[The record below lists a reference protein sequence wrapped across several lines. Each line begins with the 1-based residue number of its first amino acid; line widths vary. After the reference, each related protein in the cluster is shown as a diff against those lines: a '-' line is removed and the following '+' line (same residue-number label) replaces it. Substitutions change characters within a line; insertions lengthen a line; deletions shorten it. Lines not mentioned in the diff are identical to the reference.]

1 LENAVAGLLVL
12 VGIINLL
19 PVIGA
24 LGSEKLSSLYGVPIH
39 ETNLVILM
47 RHRALLFGLI
57 GAFMIYAA
65 FRPLFQPLAFVAGF
79 FSMLSFV
86 VLAGVT
92 GVYNRA
98 IRKVIVVDILGSV
111 ALAAAGLLYA
121 LKAH

>member
-1 LENAVAGLLVL
+1 LLGASLEAEPEGVSTVENAIAGLLVL

-24 LGSEKLSSLYGVPIH
+24 LGREKLSSLYGVSVH

-57 GAFMIYAA
+57 GAFIVYAA
-65 FRPLFQPLAFVAGF
+65 FTPLFQPLAIVAGF

-86 VLAGVT
+86 ILAWMT
-92 GVYNRA
+92 GGYNE
-98 IRKVIVVDILGSV
+98 
-111 ALAAAGLLYA
+111 ALRRV
-121 LKAH
+121 